1 MRRILALLVPALLAG
16 CGSLSSDGAP
26 PPGFDASHVE
36 NAVPRELP
44 RSRYGNPDHYTVFG
58 HTYHVLDSSRGY
70 DEKGI
75 ASWYGTKFHGQRTSS
90 GESYDMYKMTAAHKT
105 LPLPTFARV
114 TNLQNGRSVIVKIND
129 RGPFHENRIIDL
141 SYAAAMK
148 LGVVKTGTAMVE
160 VQAIDPEHPNANPAP
175 PPARPGTQIYVQ
187 AGAFSD
193 ADNAYRLL
201 GELLKAGLGRTK
213 VQKNRD
219 GGTIWYRVRI
229 GPLGD
234 ADAADR
240 ITARLDRL
248 GVSGSVV
255 VTEE

>member
-1 MRRILALLVPALLAG
+1 MKRVMALLFPVVLTG

-26 PPGFDASHVE
+26 PPGFDASDVE
-36 NAVPRELP
+36 NAVPRDLP
-44 RSRYGNPDHYTVFG
+44 RSRYGNPDHYSVFG
-58 HTYHVLDSSRGY
+58 HTYYVLDRSRGY

-90 GESYDMYKMTAAHKT
+90 GEAYDMYKMTAAHKT
-105 LPLPTFARV
+105 LPLPSFVRV
-114 TNLQNGRSVIVKIND
+114 TNLQNGRSVIVKVND

-160 VQAIDPEHPNANPAP
+160 VQAIDPAHPDAAPAP
-175 PPARPGTQIYVQ
+175 PAQPGAQIFVQ
-187 AGAFSD
+187 VGAFSEP
-193 ADNAYRLL
+193 DNAYRLL
-201 GELLKAGLGRTK
+201 GKLLKAGLGRATI
-213 VQKNRD
+213 QTSRD
-219 GGTIWYRVRI
+219 GDTTWYRVRI
-229 GPLGD
+229 GPLGG

-240 ITARLDRL
+240 ITARLNRL
-248 GVSGSVV
+248 GVSGSIV

>member
-1 MRRILALLVPALLAG
+1 MKRAWVWLLPIVLAG

-26 PPGFDASHVE
+26 PPGFDASQVQ
-36 NAVPRELP
+36 NAVPRDIP

-58 HTYHVLDSSRGY
+58 RTYHVLNSSRGY
-70 DEKGI
+70 DEKGL

-90 GESYDMYKMTAAHKT
+90 GEAYDMYKMTAAHKT

-114 TNLQNGRSVIVKIND
+114 TNLQNGRSVVVKIND
-129 RGPFHENRIIDL
+129 RGPFHANRIIDL

-160 VQAIDPEHPNANPAP
+160 VQAIDPDHPNAAPAP
-175 PPARPGTQIYVQ
+175 PPARPGAQIYVQ

-201 GELLKAGLGRTK
+201 GALLKAGLGRAK
-213 VQKNRD
+213 VQKGRD
-219 GGTIWYRVRI
+219 SGNTWYRVRI
-229 GPLGD
+229 GPLGN

-248 GVSGSVV
+248 GVDGSVV